1 MKLAACGI
9 LATTSGMGVTEFL
22 DGPMAIQYG
31 ALAIL
36 GGILCYLLG
45 WTLPSIIR
53 AQREQRTDFLE
64 ALAQKDEATRIEQ
77 AAVRHD
83 FRDALA
89 GCTRAV
95 ELIASATSEAR
106 RQAGQ

>member
-1 MKLAACGI
+1 
-9 LATTSGMGVTEFL
+9 MGVSEFL

-45 WTLPSIIR
+45 WTLPSIIG
-53 AQREQRTDFLE
+53 AQRDQRTDFLQ
-64 ALAQKDEATRIEQ
+64 ALAERDEVAMEAAKAT
-77 AAVRHD
+77 RHD

-89 GCTRAV
+89 NTSRAV
-95 ELIASATSEAR
+95 DHMATVISGTR
-106 RQAGQ
+106 RSDGQ

>member
-1 MKLAACGI
+1 MKLAAFGI
-9 LATTSGMGVTEFL
+9 LATTSGMGVSEFL

-36 GGILCYLLG
+36 GGMVCYLLG
-45 WTLPSIIR
+45 WTLPAIIK
-53 AQREQRTDFLE
+53 AQAAQRTDFLAALE
-64 ALAQKDEATRIEQ
+64 ASDARSRVEQ
-77 AAVRHD
+77 DAIRHD
-83 FRDALA
+83 FRDSLA

-106 RQAGQ
+106 RSAGQ